1 MNSTSLHRLAAVTMT
16 VGATTLVVS
25 CAGFAPSA
33 DSKPPVRHG
42 VVIAKYSRAA
52 WTEHSVQDVY
62 KCRTITTKAARSSL
76 VLGKSGGSTGGRS
89 SGRTGRGSGGSSG
102 DGSGGGGLIGGL
114 FGGGSD
120 RKPKTDPSKG
130 SSTSKK
136 PTPKGSSQKSPGTQQ
151 RKECTRTGQR
161 TVATPHPPVYKLRL
175 KAKDGRTAW
184 RSVTAYVYLHTKKG
198 DKV

>member
-1 MNSTSLHRLAAVTMT
+1 MNSTSLRRLAAVTMT

-25 CAGFAPSA
+25 CAGLAPSA
-33 DSKPPVRHG
+33 DRKPPVRHG
-42 VVIAKYSRAA
+42 IVIDKYSRAA
-52 WTEHSVQDVY
+52 WTEHTIQPIY

-89 SGRTGRGSGGSSG
+89 SGRTGRSGGGTGGSSG
-102 DGSGGGGLIGGL
+102 GSGGGGLIGGL

-120 RKPKTDPSKG
+120 RKPKTAPSKG
-130 SSTSKK
+130 STPGKK
-136 PTPKGSSQKSPGTQQ
+136 PSPKSPGTQQ
-151 RKECTRTGQR
+151 RKECTKAGQR
-161 TVATPHPPVYKLRL
+161 TVATPHPAVYKLRI

-184 RSVTAYVYLHTKKG
+184 RTVTVGVYLHTKKG